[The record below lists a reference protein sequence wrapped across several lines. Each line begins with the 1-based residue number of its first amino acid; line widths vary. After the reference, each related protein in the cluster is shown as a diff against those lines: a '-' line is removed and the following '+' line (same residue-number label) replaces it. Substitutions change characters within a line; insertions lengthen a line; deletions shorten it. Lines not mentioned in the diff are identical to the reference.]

1 MKITRLCGVRLR
13 LVSRT
18 ELLCKFLSGFQK
30 VCNYS
35 SCNYHYHGI
44 TVHTAQL
51 LKYILII
58 CSTCLLVIISQRLEL
73 SEYCRPQGNNNLYPP
88 PPVLAAKY
96 GVAGPVLCWS
106 MAHTVNITDSK
117 GDVLPTWEQTLPPPL
132 YILVCSKYW
141 DWVWSLSLLPN
152 MRLWSE
158 AALSWLQL
166 SGGCKD
172 QFYYGQASSWGT

>member
-13 LVSRT
+13 LVSCT

-35 SCNYHYHGI
+35 SCNHHYHGI

-73 SEYCRPQGNNNLYPP
+73 SGYCRPQGNNNLYPP
-88 PPVLAAKY
+88 PLVLAAKY
-96 GVAGPVLCWS
+96 GVAGPVLCCWS

-117 GDVLPTWEQTLPPPL
+117 GDVLPT
-132 YILVCSKYW
+132 
-141 DWVWSLSLLPN
+141 
-152 MRLWSE
+152 
-158 AALSWLQL
+158 
-166 SGGCKD
+166 
-172 QFYYGQASSWGT
+172 